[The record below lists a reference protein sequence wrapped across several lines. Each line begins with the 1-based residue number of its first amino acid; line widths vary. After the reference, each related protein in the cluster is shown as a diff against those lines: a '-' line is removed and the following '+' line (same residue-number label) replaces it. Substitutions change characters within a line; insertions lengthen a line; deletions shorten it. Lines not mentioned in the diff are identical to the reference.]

1 MKYTTQIDINLP
13 LDKVIELFDNPDNM
27 KHWQPTLVSFEHMSG
42 EAGQSGAKSKLIYQM
57 GKRKVVMIETITKRN
72 LPEEFTATYDANGVY
87 NVQKN
92 TFVALDDNTS
102 RWESHTEFKFSGMM
116 KVIAFFM
123 GSKGFQKET
132 MKFHQQFKDFAEK
145 A

>member
-13 LDKVIELFDNPDNM
+13 LDKVIELFDNPDNL

-42 EAGQSGAKSKLIYQM
+42 EAGQPGAKSKLIYQM
-57 GKRKVVMIETITKRN
+57 GKRKVVMIETISKRN

-92 TFVALDDNTS
+92 TFVVVDDTTT
-102 RWESHTEFKFSGMM
+102 RWQSHTEFKFSGMM
-116 KVIAFFM
+116 KIIAFFM